1 MQWCFGM
8 KNTNKKGIYER
19 ARLEMEN
26 LKLWIDSRK
35 DVIENYV
42 TQQASDHPAISLAL
56 TIDLITDFIKKGDTA
71 AIQLGCDLLLKNKK
85 ICFGVSLKTRILSSL
100 KTQRALIPKG
110 KKWQLTKLTILL
122 LSLDYPPR
130 EIKWYCKLIKS
141 FDPQFRNKIIEKL
154 VPKTREAQRW
164 LDFFQKEKL

>member
-8 KNTNKKGIYER
+8 KNTNKIDIYER
-19 ARLEMEN
+19 ARLETEN

-35 DVIENYV
+35 DLIEQYIP
-42 TQQASDHPAISLAL
+42 QQSIDHPAISLAH
-56 TIDLITDFIKKGDTA
+56 IICSITDCIKTGDATA
-71 AIQLGCDLLLKNKK
+71 INLGCDLLLENKK

-100 KTQRALIPKG
+100 KTQRDLIPKG
-110 KKWQLTKLTILL
+110 KKWQLTKLTIFL
-122 LSLDYPPR
+122 LSLDFPPR

-154 VPKTREAQRW
+154 APTTREAQRW
-164 LDFFQKEKL
+164 LDFFQKT